1 MGDAM
6 EGQPTTV
13 GIRRAPAYM
22 TDAKA
27 LVEDYRRGDPL
38 RVIAAKHAVV
48 AENICSGLT
57 SELIGDDDE
66 LARMRSIRARTAAT
80 RSNLDE
86 QAHLIWRLAQSGMAL
101 ADIPTVLSALATG
114 AAIDSEI
121 MAELLQYSGPADP
134 RICTDMPAPER
145 PRMTDKLSM
154 LYVIGKH
161 HEIEPD
167 YQLALGQV
175 PSDEAAQ
182 LRLLTT
188 ADCPP
193 RRFAEVLAVI
203 ETTKLAIRARAVTTL
218 SVTDYTATAELL
230 CRSLRGYVSDID
242 DLWPAP
248 ARTLVRRLGDG
259 WWEQA
264 LGTVGLTL
272 RTATDRFGD
281 RSFHRALRNYAVEC
295 SELHY
300 PLTLELYDRWVTVQA
315 SRRFD
320 RPSAVEMMSHH
331 GGWLEALETVPGLN
345 EHQRI
350 PDPPAEFPDGAL
362 FECADA
368 AHEAA
373 WVRAGEY
380 ICELLERMGQNKSLQ
395 IQYGDQAAGAL
406 GPYAQATR
414 GPGGVW
420 CEIVSEETLPFH
432 VWPADADYMELQGW
446 LAPDAV
452 VPDWCKESVP
462 IHDAGHQILN
472 GLRFGRLCQDPWQLR
487 WSTRPEFA
495 GTGPDRGVTVEDT
508 LAGEIQTLR
517 NAS

>member
-1 MGDAM
+1 MELGDAM
-6 EGQPTTV
+6 EEQPTTV
-13 GIRRAPAYM
+13 GGIRRAPAYM
-22 TDAKA
+22 TDVKA
-27 LVEDYRRGDPL
+27 LVEDYRTGSPL
-38 RVIAAKHAVV
+38 RIIADRFEGSVV
-48 AENICSGLT
+48 DICDALAIESVP
-57 SELIGDDDE
+57 DDE
-66 LARMRSIRARTAAT
+66 LERHRSIRRRSRAAT
-80 RSNLDE
+80 CSIRDNIELITRLD
-86 QAHLIWRLAQSGMAL
+86 QAAMTPAEIPVVLRAL
-101 ADIPTVLSALATG
+101 GQDIDVEVAV
-114 AAIDSEI
+114 
-121 MAELLQYSGPADP
+121 ELLNIAGIQRAD
-134 RICTDMPAPER
+134 R
-145 PRMTDKLSM
+145 PISQEPVRLSDKLSL
-154 LYVIGKH
+154 LYVVGKH
-161 HEIEPD
+161 HGIKPD
-167 YQLALGQV
+167 YQLALGHV

-188 ADCPP
+188 EECPP
-193 RRFAEVLAVI
+193 RRFAEVLAVV
-203 ETTKLAIRARAVTTL
+203 ETTKLAIRARVVTTL
-218 SVTDYTATAELL
+218 SVAEYTATAELL
-230 CRSLRGYVSDID
+230 YRSLRGYVSDND

-281 RSFHRALRNYAVEC
+281 RGFHRALRDYAEEC
-295 SELHY
+295 SRFHY
-300 PLTLELYDRWVTVQA
+300 PLTLENYDRWVMVQA
-315 SRRFD
+315 SRCFD
-320 RPSAVEMMSHH
+320 RPSAVEMMTHH

-362 FECADA
+362 FECANA

-380 ICELLERMGQNKSLQ
+380 ICELLGRMGQNKSLQ

-414 GPGGVW
+414 GAVGVW
-420 CEIVSEETLPFH
+420 CEIVSEGTLPSH
-432 VWPADADYMELQGW
+432 IWPADADYMELQGW
-446 LAPDAV
+446 LAPDDE

-495 GTGPDRGVTVEDT
+495 GPGPDRGVTVEDT